1 MAKRRGTLFYRNIV
15 PAGKALNGLKLPSP
29 KCHSAIDGRWVRLS
43 DEWMRPRE
51 SGDSPVRRVAR
62 GCPLSYRPG
71 RRRGC
76 GVTAKLRRSHQF
88 IFCVMIDR
96 EMLRR
101 HLAQAEELELDGHD
115 TRQAKELSAEFE
127 VTLRLQIDDRDRLRA
142 ELDRAGRSQSL

>member
-1 MAKRRGTLFYRNIV
+1 
-15 PAGKALNGLKLPSP
+15 
-29 KCHSAIDGRWVRLS
+29 
-43 DEWMRPRE
+43 
-51 SGDSPVRRVAR
+51 
-62 GCPLSYRPG
+62 
-71 RRRGC
+71 
-76 GVTAKLRRSHQF
+76 
-88 IFCVMIDR
+88 MIDR